1 MRAFYDRALAALSR
15 AYPDIEF
22 RGEAH
27 LFRITFKRREEK
39 EDGAGVLNLENIYK
53 VEREAAIARA
63 RGEESSADAVSDLL
77 RSVRLVLQQK
87 DGPTREDVLE
97 RSKPLLLRPS
107 DYVEANLARHPLKS
121 LTFEKAYAVD
131 YDGGVTWIARGLL
144 ERFAIGEAELD
155 AAALANLEKARG
167 KGETQLGIL
176 GPEEGPPVLAIL
188 ETRDGLASS
197 RVFDRSLKADLE
209 GLFAHGYRLSVPKR
223 DLLLVFSAGKLDEC
237 SAAIQQVRTDF
248 ASAAH
253 PLSPELHAP
262 GEFVS
267 REGKA

>member
-1 MRAFYDRALAALSR
+1 MRAFYDRALAALST

-22 RGEAH
+22 RGEAT

-39 EDGAGVLNLENIYK
+39 EEGAGVLNLENIYK
-53 VEREAAIARA
+53 VEREAAIARS
-63 RGEESSADAVSDLL
+63 RGEETVADAVSDLL
-77 RSVRLVLQQK
+77 RSVKLVLQQK
-87 DGPTREDVLE
+87 DGPSREDVLE

-107 DYVEANLARHPLKS
+107 DYVEAELVRCPLKS
-121 LTFEKAYAVD
+121 LAFQKAYAVD

-144 ERFAIGEAELD
+144 TRFEITEADLEARAI
-155 AAALANLEKARG
+155 ANLEKARG

-188 ETRDGLASS
+188 ESRDGLASS
-197 RVFDRSLKADLE
+197 RVFDRSLKTDLE
-209 GLFAHGYRLSVPKR
+209 GLFTQGYRLSVPKR
-223 DLLLVFSAGKLDEC
+223 DLLLVFSARRLDEC
-237 SAAIQQVRTDF
+237 TAAIQQVRTDY

-267 REGKA
+267 REVRA